1 MEKEKEVLETAEEK
15 DVVSKNFIEQE
26 IDKDLAEGVYDHVQT
41 RFPPEPNGYLHI
53 GHAKSILLN
62 YGLAQKYG
70 GKFNLRFDDTNP
82 TKEKTEF
89 VESIMADVKW
99 LGADFEDR
107 LFFASNY
114 FQQMYECA
122 VLLIKKGKAF
132 VCDLTADQIREY
144 RGDFTTP
151 GKESPYRNRSI
162 EENLKLFEEMKEG
175 KYQDGEKVL
184 RAKIDMASPNI
195 NMRDPVIYSVARMTH
210 HNTGDASCI

>member
-15 DVVSKNFIEQE
+15 EVVSKNFIEQE

-175 KYQDGEKVL
+175 KYQMVRRCFVPRL
-184 RAKIDMASPNI
+184 TWLPRTS
-195 NMRDPVIYSVARMTH
+195 T
-210 HNTGDASCI
+210 